1 MCELLS
7 ALPHTFCSG
16 CLLPYG
22 IAIDGYPAL
31 TILPK
36 PSAMGRMIP
45 TMLSAEDLHDAKI
58 LVVDDSA
65 DNVDLLLAMLEQEGY
80 GNVKGTTA
88 PEEVVE
94 LHRINDYDLILLDI
108 QMPLMD
114 GFKVMEGLRA
124 LEQDAWLPV
133 LAITA
138 QSGYKNRALEAGAKD
153 FITKPFDFV
162 EVTQRI
168 RNMLEVRLLYN
179 QATRTS
185 EALHR
190 MALHD
195 PLTGLPNRR
204 LLEDRIGS
212 AIEHA
217 RRSRTSVAMMY
228 IDLDGFKAI
237 NDTFGHDCGDML
249 LQMVADRL
257 LKASRGE
264 DTVARIGG
272 DEFVVVLG
280 DLANP
285 DDIHI
290 PARKLIDAVAQPYVI
305 KQQRMMVTTSIGVS
319 IYPCDA
325 ATFEGLITL
334 SDQALYQAKR
344 SGKNRYHLSL
354 AGNAQHAPLDGEK

>member
-1 MCELLS
+1 
-7 ALPHTFCSG
+7 
-16 CLLPYG
+16 
-22 IAIDGYPAL
+22 
-31 TILPK
+31 
-36 PSAMGRMIP
+36 
-45 TMLSAEDLHDAKI
+45 MLSAEDLLDAKI

-80 GNVKGTTA
+80 SNVSSTTA
-88 PEEVVE
+88 PTEVVG
-94 LHRINDYDLILLDI
+94 LHRAHQYDLILLDI
-108 QMPLMD
+108 QMPVMD
-114 GFKVMEGLRA
+114 GFMVMDGLRE

-138 QSGYKNRALEAGAKD
+138 QPGYKNRALEAGAKD
-153 FITKPFDFV
+153 FISKPFDFV

-190 MALHD
+190 LALHD

-217 RRSRTSVAMMY
+217 RRNRSHVAMMY
-228 IDLDGFKAI
+228 IDLDGFKEV
-237 NDTFGHDCGDML
+237 NDTRGHDYGDAL
-249 LQMVADRL
+249 LQMVSDRL
-257 LKASRGE
+257 VSASRGE

-272 DEFVVVLG
+272 DEFMVVLG
-280 DLANP
+280 ELNDPA
-285 DDIHI
+285 DIHV
-290 PARKLIDAVAQPYVI
+290 PAKKLVATVAQPYQI
-305 KQQRMMVTTSIGVS
+305 KGHEVLITTSIGIS

-325 ATFEGLITL
+325 ATVDGLITM
-334 SDQALYQAKR
+334 SDRALYEAKR
-344 SGKNRYHLSL
+344 SGKNRYHVSFADRLGAPPPMAASL
-354 AGNAQHAPLDGEK
+354 FKTT